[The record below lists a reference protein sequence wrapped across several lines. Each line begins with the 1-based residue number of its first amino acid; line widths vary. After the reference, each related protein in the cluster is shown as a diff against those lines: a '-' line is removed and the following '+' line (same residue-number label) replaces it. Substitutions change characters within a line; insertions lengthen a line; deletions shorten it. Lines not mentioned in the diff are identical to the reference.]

1 MTVKE
6 LILFHYRNISYAK
19 IPFKEGMNFLLGEN
33 AQGKTN
39 ALEAIYL
46 FSRGKSFRGATDAEL
61 LSYGTDAL
69 SLTLSFSKKDR
80 EETLF
85 YGYGKKEKAERIRKR
100 NGILLNSQAEMLGSF
115 RAVLFSPDHLQMVK
129 GSPSERRSFLNIAAS
144 GAYPVYLS
152 LYARYTR
159 VLEQRNALLKEIQ
172 KSGKGS
178 DELSVWNEKIAD
190 AAADIFLYRKEYIHR
205 LNTAAAAFMKELSGG
220 KEELSLIYQN
230 DICDFEE
237 IEDKKSASFAYLRV
251 FSSQTEKEIALG
263 SSQSGVHRDDIL
275 MLLNGKS
282 ARDFASQ
289 GQQRS
294 IVLAL
299 KMAEGEII
307 KQISGESPVYL
318 FDDVLSELDE
328 GRRKFLLSGIESAQF
343 IVTGC
348 EKSILGEYADG
359 VNFIKVENGAF
370 YSGEKNAKRF
380 G

>member
-6 LILFHYRNISYAK
+6 LTLFNYRNIPYAK

-46 FSRGKSFRGATDAEL
+46 FSRGKSFRGANDNEL
-61 LSYGTDAL
+61 LSYGEDAFSL
-69 SLTLSFSKKDR
+69 SLSFTKRDR

-85 YGYGKKEKAERIRKR
+85 YGYGKKEKAERVRKR
-100 NGILLNSQAEMLGSF
+100 NGILLNSQSELLGSF

-129 GSPSERRSFLNIAAS
+129 GSPSERRSFLNIAAA

-152 LYARYTR
+152 LYARYAR
-159 VLEQRNALLKEIQ
+159 ILEQRNALLKDIQ
-172 KSGKGS
+172 KSGRKI

-190 AAADIFLYRKEYIHR
+190 AAAEIYLYRKEYIER
-205 LNTAAAAFMKELSGG
+205 LNIAASSFIKEISDE
-220 KEELSLIYQN
+220 KETLSLIYQS
-230 DICDFEE
+230 DISDFEG
-237 IEDKKSASFAYLRV
+237 IEDKKSAAFAYLRV

-263 SSQSGVHRDDIL
+263 TSQSGVHRDDIL

-294 IVLAL
+294 IVLAM
-299 KMAEGEII
+299 KMAEGDII
-307 KQISGESPVYL
+307 RQISAEEPVYL

-328 GRRKFLLSGIESAQF
+328 GRRKFLLSGRGEAQF

-380 G
+380 S